1 MSRIPETTNLNEKLN
16 ESTPVFYGCL
26 LLLLTPRF
34 NAMINAI
41 QQRTFS
47 RLCCEVWS
55 SQIVSQ
61 SWNIKFPSSTH
72 HVLIVEAG
80 EGTNARGE
88 IQAICYSLCT
98 ILTIFSLSIC
108 FAIFCTPCQKHLLQ
122 LMQMQLK
129 LQPLRWCMKLWLS
142 CQIPSE
148 WMNSMTVFN
157 HRFDWIKLFL
167 EWF

>member
-26 LLLLTPRF
+26 LLLLTLRF

-72 HVLIVEAG
+72 HVLIPEAG

-88 IQAICYSLCT
+88 IQAICYSLCK
-98 ILTIFSLSIC
+98 ILKIFSLSIC
-108 FAIFCTPCQKHLLQ
+108 FAIFCTPCQKRMFAFAATDADATKDATATLMYEVVTIMPWHLHPSLSPKEQ
-122 LMQMQLK
+122 LTLEDVK
-129 LQPLRWCMKLWLS
+129 L
-142 CQIPSE
+142 
-148 WMNSMTVFN
+148 T
-157 HRFDWIKLFL
+157 
-167 EWF
+167 